1 MNLSKGII
9 FLISF
14 LFHTY
19 CGYSQE
25 YGILKGRITDEKG
38 NPVLG
43 ATIVN
48 EESNIGTI
56 TSERGYF
63 ELNLPANTDITI
75 TISFIGYEKIS
86 IPVKISAGET
96 YEINSRLVA
105 KSEEIEEVLIESKFD
120 RVGTLER
127 IDIKSIDYLPTTTG
141 GIESL
146 LSTLGA
152 SIRSEFS
159 SQYSVRGGNFDENL
173 VYVNGIEIYRP
184 LLVKAGQQEGLSF
197 INSSM
202 VSSIQFSAGG
212 FDAQYGDKMSSVLDI
227 KYRRPARFGGGFS
240 ASLLGGSAFIE
251 GSSKNNRFTHISGLR
266 YKSNQ
271 YLLRNLQTKGDYKP
285 SFLDFQTY
293 ITYDIGK
300 SFEISLLGNIAQNKY
315 NVIPATRETAF
326 GTYQQTVSF
335 NIYYDGQELDDF
347 VTYLGAI
354 SFDYHP
360 SKNLSLKLTGSG
372 FNTYENV
379 TYDIQGQYLIN
390 LLDNVVDSE
399 TFGDSI
405 LNIGVGTYLQ
415 HARNYLDA
423 YVYSISHKGTYYT
436 DNNNFK
442 WGFKYQIE
450 EIHDKIVEWD
460 MIDSVGYSV
469 PYSDTEVRLAKN
481 TRSRNNLYSERITSF
496 IQNTFYFRSGS
507 SELFLNAG
515 IRAHYWTI
523 NKQLVIS
530 PRAILSIDPN
540 WSRDIQF
547 HMAAGYYFQP
557 PFYKELRDPEGA
569 LYKDIKA
576 QKSIHYVLGSD
587 LNFTAWERPF
597 IFSTELYYKYL
608 FNLVPYKIDDVDIQY
623 LPQYFARGYAVG
635 IEFKI
640 NGEFVKDAE
649 SWATLSIM
657 QTKEDIYKD
666 YYIKAD
672 KTVVSPG
679 YYPRPTNQV
688 LSFGL
693 FFQDYFPNNPDYKVH
708 LSFFYGSRL
717 PYGSPEY
724 NKPHEVYEMKAYKRV
739 DLGMSKSLLRRKYV
753 ADETG
758 FFRRFRSIWLNAEI
772 FNLLG
777 VQNQISYQWIRTIKN
792 QFGLPN
798 LFAVPNYLTGRT
810 FNIKINARF

>member
-1 MNLSKGII
+1 MSLLKGII
-9 FLISF
+9 LFIVF
-14 LFHTY
+14 LFNI
-19 CGYSQE
+19 CCCYSQQ
-25 YGILKGRITDEKG
+25 YGLLKGIITDEKG
-38 NPVLG
+38 NPVIG
-43 ATIVN
+43 AAIVDEDN
-48 EESNIGTI
+48 KQGII
-56 TSERGYF
+56 TNERGYY
-63 ELNLPANTDITI
+63 ELNLPANTDVTI
-75 TISFIGYEKIS
+75 TVSFIGYEKKS
-86 IPVKISAGET
+86 VAVKISAGGT
-96 YEINSRLVA
+96 YEFNHILVP

-120 RVGTLER
+120 RVSTLER
-127 IDIKSIDYLPTTTG
+127 INIRSIDYLPTTTG
-141 GIESL
+141 GIETI

-173 VYVNGIEIYRP
+173 VYVNDIEIYRP

-227 KYRRPARFGGGFS
+227 KYRRPVEFGGGFS
-240 ASLLGGSAFIE
+240 ASLLGGSAHIE
-251 GSSKNNRFTHISGLR
+251 GSSRNNRFTHITGLR

-271 YLLRNLQTKGDYKP
+271 YLMRSLQTRGDYKP

-293 ITYDIGK
+293 LTYDIGK
-300 SFEISLLGNIAQNKY
+300 AFEISLLGNIARNRY
-315 NVIPATRETAF
+315 NVIPETRETAF

-335 NIYYDGQELDDF
+335 NIYYDGQELDQF
-347 VTYLGAI
+347 ITYLGAI

-360 SKNLSLKLTGSG
+360 GKNLSLKLTGSG
-372 FNTYENV
+372 FSTYEDV

-390 LLDNVVDSE
+390 LLDNVVSSE

-405 LNIGVGTYLQ
+405 LNIGIGTYLE

-423 YVYSISHKGTYYT
+423 YVYSISHKGVYYS
-436 DNNNFK
+436 DKNNLK
-442 WGFKYQIE
+442 WGFNYQIE
-450 EIHDKIVEWD
+450 EIHDKITEWD

-469 PYSDTEVRLAKN
+469 PYSDTEVLLARN
-481 TRSRNNLYSERITSF
+481 TRSRNNLHSERITSF
-496 IQNTFYFRSGS
+496 IQNTFYFQSGRSD
-507 SELFLNAG
+507 LFLNTG
-515 IRAHYWTI
+515 IRAHYWTVS
-523 NKQLVIS
+523 NQLVIS
-530 PRAILSIDPN
+530 PRAILSVNPN

-547 HMAAGYYFQP
+547 HMAAGYYYQP
-557 PFYKELRDPEGA
+557 PFYKELRDPEGI

-576 QKSIHYVLGSD
+576 QKSIHYVLGGD
-587 LNFTAWERPF
+587 FNFFAWDRPF
-597 IFSTELYYKYL
+597 VFSTELYYKYL

-635 IEFKI
+635 VEFKI

-672 KTVVSPG
+672 KTVVLPG
-679 YYPRPTNQV
+679 YYPRPTNQ
-688 LSFGL
+688 LFSFGL

-708 LSFFYGSRL
+708 LNFFYGSRL

-724 NKPHEVYEMKAYKRV
+724 NKPHEVYEMKSYKRV
-739 DLGMSKSLLRRKYV
+739 DIGLSKSLLSNRISNS
-753 ADETG
+753 ETG
-758 FFRRFRSIWLNAEI
+758 LVSRFKSIWLNVEI

-777 VQNQISYQWIRTIKN
+777 IQNQISYQWIRTIKN
-792 QFGLPN
+792 QFGMPN

-810 FNIKINARF
+810 FNVRINARF

>member
-1 MNLSKGII
+1 MSSSKGII
-9 FLISF
+9 FLIFF
-14 LFHTY
+14 LFNIY

-43 ATIVN
+43 AAIVDEAN
-48 EESNIGTI
+48 KYGTI
-56 TSERGYF
+56 TNERGYY
-63 ELNLPANTDITI
+63 ELNVPANKDVTV

-86 IPVKISAGET
+86 VPVKIMAGDT
-96 YEINSRLVA
+96 YEVNRSLVA

-120 RVGTLER
+120 RGSTLER
-127 IDIKSIDYLPTTTG
+127 IDIKSIEYLPTTTG
-141 GIESL
+141 GIETIL
-146 LSTLGA
+146 TTLGA

-173 VYVNGIEIYRP
+173 VYVNDIEIYRP

-202 VSSIQFSAGG
+202 VSSIQFSEGG

-227 KYRRPARFGGGFS
+227 KYRRPASFGGGFS
-240 ASLLGGSAFIE
+240 ASLLGGSFHIE

-293 ITYDIGK
+293 LTYDIGK

-315 NVIPATRETAF
+315 NVIPETRETAF

-335 NIYYDGQELDDF
+335 NIYYDGQELDNF
-347 VTYLGAI
+347 ITYLGAI

-360 SKNLSLKLTGSG
+360 SKNLSLKLIGSG
-372 FNTYENV
+372 FATYEDV

-390 LLDNVVDSE
+390 LLDNVVSSE

-405 LNIGVGTYLQ
+405 LNLGVGTYLQ

-436 DNNNFK
+436 DNNNLK

-450 EIHDKIVEWD
+450 EIYDKITEWD

-469 PYSDTEVRLAKN
+469 PYSDTEVLLARN
-481 TRSRNNLYSERITSF
+481 TRSGNNLFSERITSF
-496 IQNTFYFRSGS
+496 VQNTFYFQSGS
-507 SELFLNAG
+507 SDLFLNTG

-523 NKQLVIS
+523 NNQLVIS
-530 PRAILSIDPN
+530 PRAILSVNPN
-540 WSRDIQF
+540 WRRDIQF
-547 HMAAGYYFQP
+547 HFAAGYYYQP
-557 PFYKELRDPEGA
+557 PFYKELRNPEGV
-569 LYKDIKA
+569 LYEDIKA

-587 LNFTAWERPF
+587 FNFTAWDRPF
-597 IFSTELYYKYL
+597 IFSTELYYKYM

-623 LPQYFARGYAVG
+623 LPQYFARGYAAG

-640 NGEFVKDAE
+640 NGEFVKDAQ

-679 YYPRPTNQV
+679 YYPRPTNQ
-688 LSFGL
+688 LFSFGL

-724 NKPHEVYEMKAYKRV
+724 NKPHEVYEMKSYKRV
-739 DLGMSKSLLRRKYV
+739 DLGMSKSLLRNKILDNE
-753 ADETG
+753 AG
-758 FFRRFRSIWLNAEI
+758 LLKRFKSIWLNVEI

-777 VQNQISYQWIRTIKN
+777 IQNQISYQWIRTIKN
-792 QFGLPN
+792 QFGMPN

-810 FNIKINARF
+810 FNVKINARF

>member
-1 MNLSKGII
+1 MSLSKGII
-9 FLISF
+9 FIIFF
-14 LFHTY
+14 LFNICY
-19 CGYSQE
+19 GYSQE

-43 ATIVN
+43 ATIVD
-48 EESNIGTI
+48 ESKKHGTI
-56 TSERGYF
+56 TNERGYYK
-63 ELNLPANTDITI
+63 LNIPANTDLTI
-75 TISFIGYEKIS
+75 TISFIGYEKINV
-86 IPVKISAGET
+86 PVRIASGET
-96 YEINSRLVA
+96 LEVNLSLEA

-120 RVGTLER
+120 RVSTLER

-141 GIESL
+141 GIEAIL
-146 LSTLGA
+146 GTLGA

-173 VYVNGIEIYRP
+173 VYVNDIEIYRP

-227 KYRRPARFGGGFS
+227 KYRRPARFGGGIS
-240 ASLLGGSAFIE
+240 ASLLGGSAHIE

-293 ITYDIGK
+293 LTYDIGK

-315 NVIPATRETAF
+315 NVVPETRETAF

-335 NIYYDGQELDDF
+335 NIYYDGQELDNF
-347 VTYLGAI
+347 ITFLGAI
-354 SFDYHP
+354 SLDYHP
-360 SKNLSLKLTGSG
+360 GKNLSLKLIGSG
-372 FNTYENV
+372 FTTYEDV

-390 LLDNVVDSE
+390 LLDNVAESE

-405 LNIGVGTYLQ
+405 LNIGIGTYLQ

-423 YVYSISHKGTYYT
+423 YVYSISHKGSYYT
-436 DNNNFK
+436 DNKNLK

-450 EIHDKIVEWD
+450 EIHDKITEWD

-469 PYSDTEVRLAKN
+469 PYSDTEVLLARN
-481 TRSRNNLYSERITSF
+481 TRSGNKLFSERITSF
-496 IQNTFYFRSGS
+496 VQNTFYFQSGS
-507 SELFLNAG
+507 SDLFLNTG

-523 NKQLVIS
+523 NNQLVIS
-530 PRAILSIDPN
+530 PRAILSLNPN
-540 WSRDIQF
+540 WRRDIQF
-547 HMAAGYYFQP
+547 HFAAGYYYQP
-557 PFYKELRDPEGA
+557 PFYKELRDPEGV

-576 QKSIHYVLGSD
+576 QKSIHYVLGSE

-623 LPQYFARGYAVG
+623 LPQYFARGYAAG

-640 NGEFVKDAE
+640 NGEFVKDAQ

-672 KTVVSPG
+672 KTVVLPG
-679 YYPRPTNQV
+679 YYPRPTNQ
-688 LSFGL
+688 LFSFGL
-693 FFQDYFPNNPDYKVH
+693 FFQDYFPNNPDYKVN
-708 LSFFYGSRL
+708 LNFFYGSRL

-724 NKPHEVYEMKAYKRV
+724 NKPHEVYEMKSYKRV
-739 DLGMSKSLLRRKYV
+739 DIGMSKSLLRNKISDSE
-753 ADETG
+753 AG
-758 FFRRFRSIWLNAEI
+758 LLNRFKSIWLNIEI

-777 VQNQISYQWIRTIKN
+777 IQNQISYQWIRTIKN
-792 QFGLPN
+792 QFGMPN

-810 FNIKINARF
+810 INVRINARF

>member
-1 MNLSKGII
+1 MSLSKGII
-9 FLISF
+9 FLAIF
-14 LFHTY
+14 LPNIFY
-19 CGYSQE
+19 GYSQE
-25 YGILKGRITDEKG
+25 SGILKGRITDEKG
-38 NPVLG
+38 NPAFG
-43 ATIVN
+43 ATIVDEIN
-48 EESNIGTI
+48 NNGTI
-56 TSERGYF
+56 TNENGYY
-63 ELNLPANTDITI
+63 ELSVPSNTDLTI

-86 IPVKISAGET
+86 VPVKVGAGKT
-96 YEINSRLVA
+96 YEINRSLVP

-120 RVGTLER
+120 RISTLKR

-141 GIESL
+141 GVEAI

-173 VYVNGIEIYRP
+173 VYVNDIEIYRP

-197 INSSM
+197 INSNM

-227 KYRRPARFGGGFS
+227 KYRRPAGFGGGFS
-240 ASLLGGSAFIE
+240 ASLLGGEVHIE
-251 GSSKNNRFTHISGLR
+251 GSSKNNRFTHISGFR

-293 ITYDIGK
+293 LTYDVGK
-300 SFEISLLGNIAQNKY
+300 KLEISLLGNIAQNKY
-315 NVIPATRETAF
+315 NVIPETRETAF

-335 NIYYDGQELDDF
+335 NIYYDGQELDNF
-347 VTYLGAI
+347 KTYLGAI
-354 SFDYHP
+354 SMDYHP
-360 SKNLSLKLTGSG
+360 VKNMSLKLIGSA
-372 FNTYENV
+372 FTTFEDV

-390 LLDNVVDSE
+390 LLDNVVSSE

-423 YVYSISHKGTYYT
+423 YVYSVSHKGTYYT
-436 DNNNFK
+436 DKNKLK

-450 EIHDKIVEWD
+450 EIKDKITEWD

-469 PYSDTEVRLAKN
+469 PYSDTEVRLARN
-481 TRSRNNLYSERITSF
+481 TRSKNNLYSERVTSF
-496 IQNTFYFRSGS
+496 VQNTFYFRSGS
-507 SELFLNAG
+507 SDVFLNTG

-523 NKQLVIS
+523 NNQLVIS
-530 PRAILSIDPN
+530 PRAILSVDPN
-540 WSRDIQF
+540 WRRDIQF
-547 HMAAGYYFQP
+547 HIAAGYYYQP
-557 PFYKELRDPEGA
+557 PFYKELRDPQGV

-576 QKSIHYVLGSD
+576 QKSIHYMLGSD
-587 LNFTAWERPF
+587 LNFLAWDRPF
-597 IFSTELYYKYL
+597 VFSTELYYKYM

-640 NGEFVKDAE
+640 NGEFVKNAE
-649 SWATLSIM
+649 SWATMSIM

-666 YYIKAD
+666 YYIKPD
-672 KTVVSPG
+672 RTVALPG
-679 YYPRPTNQV
+679 YYPRPTNQ
-688 LSFGL
+688 LFSFGM
-693 FFQDYFPNNPDYKVH
+693 FFQDYFPNNPDYKVN
-708 LSFFYGSRL
+708 LSFFYGTRL

-724 NKPHEVYEMKAYKRV
+724 NRPHEVYEMKSYKRV
-739 DLGMSKSLLRRKYV
+739 DIGMSKSLLRNKISDSE
-753 ADETG
+753 AG
-758 FFRRFRSIWLNAEI
+758 LLGRFKSIWLNVEI

-777 VQNQISYQWIRTIKN
+777 IQNQISYQWIRTIKN
-792 QFGLPN
+792 QFGMPN

-810 FNIKINARF
+810 INVKINAKF

>member
-1 MNLSKGII
+1 MSLLKRIL
-9 FLISF
+9 FLITF
-14 LFHTY
+14 LFNI
-19 CGYSQE
+19 CCCYSQE
-25 YGILKGRITDEKG
+25 YGLLKGIITDEKG

-43 ATIVN
+43 AAIVDEN
-48 EESNIGTI
+48 GKYGTI
-56 TSERGYF
+56 TNESGYY
-63 ELNLPANTDITI
+63 ELNIPANTDITI
-75 TISFIGYEKIS
+75 TISFIGYEKASVPVRIS
-86 IPVKISAGET
+86 GGGI
-96 YEINSRLVA
+96 YELNHILVP
-105 KSEEIEEVLIESKFD
+105 KSEEIEEVLIKSKFD
-120 RVGTLER
+120 RVSTLER
-127 IDIKSIDYLPTTTG
+127 INIKSIDYLPTTTG
-141 GIESL
+141 GIETI

-173 VYVNGIEIYRP
+173 VYVNDIEIYRP

-227 KYRRPARFGGGFS
+227 KYRRPAEFGGGFS
-240 ASLLGGSAFIE
+240 ASLLGGSVHIE
-251 GSSKNNRFTHISGLR
+251 GSSRNNRFTHISGLR

-271 YLLRNLQTKGDYKP
+271 YLLRSLQTKGDYKP

-293 ITYDIGK
+293 LTYDIGK
-300 SFEISLLGNIAQNKY
+300 SFEISLLGNIARNRY
-315 NVIPATRETAF
+315 NVIPETRETAF

-335 NIYYDGQELDDF
+335 NIYYDGQELDKF
-347 VTYLGAI
+347 ITYLGAI
-354 SFDYHP
+354 SLDYHHG
-360 SKNLSLKLTGSG
+360 KNLSLKLTGSG
-372 FNTYENV
+372 FSTYEDV

-390 LLDNVVDSE
+390 LLDNVVSSE

-405 LNIGVGTYLQ
+405 LNIGIGTYLQ

-423 YVYSISHKGTYYT
+423 YVYSISHKGAYYSE
-436 DNNNFK
+436 NNNLK

-450 EIHDKIVEWD
+450 EIHDKITEWD

-469 PYSDTEVRLAKN
+469 PYSDTEVLLARN
-481 TRSRNNLYSERITSF
+481 TRSRNNLYSERLTSF
-496 IQNTFYFRSGS
+496 IQNTFYFQSGRSD
-507 SELFLNAG
+507 LFLNAG

-523 NKQLVIS
+523 NNQLVIS
-530 PRAILSIDPN
+530 PRAILSINPN

-547 HMAAGYYFQP
+547 HMAAGYYYQP
-557 PFYKELRDPEGA
+557 PFYKELRDPEGI
-569 LYKDIKA
+569 LYKNIKA

-587 LNFTAWERPF
+587 YNFIAWDRPF

-672 KTVVSPG
+672 KTVVMPG
-679 YYPRPTNQV
+679 YYPRPTNQ
-688 LSFGL
+688 LFSFGM

-708 LSFFYGSRL
+708 LNFFYGSRL

-724 NKPHEVYEMKAYKRV
+724 NKPHEVYEMKSYKRV
-739 DLGMSKSLLRRKYV
+739 DIGLSKSLLRNRISEN
-753 ADETG
+753 ETG
-758 FFRRFRSIWLNAEI
+758 LINRFKNIWLNIEI

-777 VQNQISYQWIRTIKN
+777 IQNQISYQWIRTIKN
-792 QFGLPN
+792 QFGMPN

-810 FNIKINARF
+810 FNVRINAKF

>member
-1 MNLSKGII
+1 MSSSKGII
-9 FLISF
+9 FLIFF
-14 LFHTY
+14 LFTIY

-43 ATIVN
+43 AAIVDEAN
-48 EESNIGTI
+48 KYGTI
-56 TSERGYF
+56 TNERGYY
-63 ELNLPANTDITI
+63 ELNVPANKDVTV

-86 IPVKISAGET
+86 VPVKVMEGDT
-96 YEINSRLVA
+96 YEVNRSLVA

-120 RVGTLER
+120 RVSTLER
-127 IDIKSIDYLPTTTG
+127 IDIKSIEYLPTTTG
-141 GIESL
+141 GIETIL
-146 LSTLGA
+146 TTLGA

-173 VYVNGIEIYRP
+173 VYVNDIEIYRP

-202 VSSIQFSAGG
+202 VSSIQFSSGG

-227 KYRRPARFGGGFS
+227 KYRRPASFGGGFS
-240 ASLLGGSAFIE
+240 ASLLGGSVHIE

-293 ITYDIGK
+293 LTYDIGK

-315 NVIPATRETAF
+315 NVIPETRETAF

-335 NIYYDGQELDDF
+335 NIYYDGQELDNF
-347 VTYLGAI
+347 ITYLGAI

-360 SKNLSLKLTGSG
+360 GKNLSLKLIGSG
-372 FNTYENV
+372 FATYEDV

-390 LLDNVVDSE
+390 LLDNVVSSE

-436 DNNNFK
+436 DINNLK

-450 EIHDKIVEWD
+450 EIYDKITEWD

-469 PYSDTEVRLAKN
+469 PYSDTEVLLARN
-481 TRSRNNLYSERITSF
+481 TRSGNNLFSERITSF
-496 IQNTFYFRSGS
+496 VQNTFYLQAGS
-507 SELFLNAG
+507 SDLFLNTG

-523 NKQLVIS
+523 NNQLVIS
-530 PRAILSIDPN
+530 PRAILSVNPN
-540 WSRDIQF
+540 WRRDMQF
-547 HMAAGYYFQP
+547 HFAAGYYYQP
-557 PFYKELRDPEGA
+557 PFYKELRDPEGV
-569 LYKDIKA
+569 LYEDIKA

-587 LNFTAWERPF
+587 FNFTAWDRPF
-597 IFSTELYYKYL
+597 IFSTELYYKYM

-623 LPQYFARGYAVG
+623 LPQYFARGYAAG

-640 NGEFVKDAE
+640 NGEFVKDAQ

-688 LSFGL
+688 FSFGL

-724 NKPHEVYEMKAYKRV
+724 NKPHEVYEMKSYKRV
-739 DLGMSKSLLRRKYV
+739 DLGMSKSLLRNKILDNE
-753 ADETG
+753 AG
-758 FFRRFRSIWLNAEI
+758 LLKRFKSIWLNVEI

-777 VQNQISYQWIRTIKN
+777 IQNQISYQWIRTIKN
-792 QFGLPN
+792 QFGMPN

-810 FNIKINARF
+810 FNVKINARF

>member
-1 MNLSKGII
+1 MSKGFI
-9 FLISF
+9 FLISV
-14 LFHTY
+14 LIQISY
-19 CGYSQE
+19 GYSQE
-25 YGILKGRITDEKG
+25 YGVLKGRITDDKG

-43 ATIVN
+43 ATIVDEDN
-48 EESNIGTI
+48 NIGTI
-56 TSERGYF
+56 TGERGYF
-63 ELNLPANTDITI
+63 ELNLPADADITV

-86 IPVKISAGET
+86 IPVKIGAGET
-96 YEINSRLVA
+96 YEINRSLVA

-141 GIESL
+141 GVESIL
-146 LSTLGA
+146 GTLGA

-240 ASLLGGSAFIE
+240 ASLLGGSVYIE

-271 YLLRNLQTKGDYKP
+271 YLLSNLETKGDYKP

-293 ITYDIGK
+293 LTYDISK
-300 SFEISLLGNIAQNKY
+300 SFEISLLGNIARNKY
-315 NVIPATRETAF
+315 NVVPQTRETAF

-335 NIYYDGQELDDF
+335 NIYYDGQELDNF
-347 VTYLGAI
+347 ITYLGAI

-360 SKNLSLKLTGSG
+360 SKKLSLKLTGSG

-405 LNIGVGTYLQ
+405 LNIGIGTYLQ

-423 YVYSISHKGTYYT
+423 YVFSVSHKGTYYT
-436 DNNNFK
+436 DNNNLK
-442 WGFKYQIE
+442 WGIKFQVEDIQ
-450 EIHDKIVEWD
+450 DKIVEWD

-469 PYSDTEVRLAKN
+469 PYSDTEVRMARS
-481 TRSRNNLYSERITSF
+481 TRSRNNLYSKRLTSF
-496 IQNTFYFRSGS
+496 IQNTFYFWSGN
-507 SELFLNAG
+507 SELYLNAG

-523 NKQLVIS
+523 NDQLVIS
-530 PRAILSIDPN
+530 PRAILSFDPN
-540 WSRDIQF
+540 WNRDIQF
-547 HMAAGYYFQP
+547 HLAAGYYFQP
-557 PFYKELRDPEGA
+557 PFYKELRDPEGV

-587 LNFTAWERPF
+587 INFTAWERPF
-597 IFSTELYYKYL
+597 IFSTEIYYKYL

-640 NGEFVKDAE
+640 NGEFVKDAD

-657 QTKEDIYKD
+657 QTKEDIYQD
-666 YYIKAD
+666 YYIKPD
-672 KTVVSPG
+672 KTVVLPG
-679 YYPRPTNQV
+679 YYPRPTNQL

-708 LSFFYGSRL
+708 LNFFYGSRL

-724 NKPHEVYEMKAYKRV
+724 NRPHEVYEMKAYKRV
-739 DLGMSKSLLRRKYV
+739 DIGMSKSLLRSKLV
-753 ADETG
+753 AGDTG
-758 FFRRFRSIWLNAEI
+758 FFRRFKSIWLNVEI

-810 FNIKINARF
+810 FNMKINARF